1 MSLIHSEDSPQSDG
15 KMDISETTSL
25 DSGGTSLNDNTE
37 RMEGENLRTSL
48 IAKNVA
54 NNCNNHHNNKLL
66 VEDKTNTNSSALEM
80 MYNDNEVL
88 NNKISLD
95 NNHILKP
102 FHNLSI
108 ESTDD
113 SQTHQQQQQQKRS
126 NIARTLADNH
136 PLMVSPTCSDS
147 DSEFD
152 NQFHNQHQFNKP
164 LSLAVEDKLDEDEK
178 INENQ
183 KNYPDVV
190 PSRERLHIKIPQSLE
205 PQGEQQEIAILN
217 SKNIICDRKT
227 TTTNHKQ
234 QLAYNSLK
242 PNTLKSANFRAS
254 SPDLL
259 SSGSEMNVSQYQATV
274 DTNYQTVALMPKKDL
289 MNGSGGVEGAQN
301 KHLKNAKKAEDIS
314 SLDSISNHSFDG
326 DEEHNLASLSPSSSL
341 IDGLD
346 DDDDDDDD
354 DDCEGPE
361 LLPDDDDVDDEQQF
375 CHMSGHIT
383 PTPGISLNSPCINS
397 IEQQQLPQYSAAEER
412 RDSRNWQKITLPDG
426 RTRDID
432 MRVIEPYK
440 RVLSHGGYLKAG
452 GHNAIV
458 IFCACHLPDRS
469 RTDYS
474 YVMDNLFLYVVKTL
488 EQLVTDDYVLIY
500 LHGGSSRRN
509 MPPFPWLKKCYQL
522 LDRRLRKSLKN
533 MYLVHPTFW
542 IKSII
547 WMTRPFVSTKFWRK
561 LIYVKSLD
569 ELSQYVTALE
579 KAAIPE
585 KVKQYD
591 SKKH

>member
-1 MSLIHSEDSPQSDG
+1 MSRLFQFDNPHLNG
-15 KMDISETTSL
+15 KMDIPSETTL
-25 DSGGTSLNDNTE
+25 DSGANSLNENTVIIRLDKE
-37 RMEGENLRTSL
+37 RVPFIKNSEYSNHTHLRDATGNSLENYT
-48 IAKNVA
+48 
-54 NNCNNHHNNKLL
+54 
-66 VEDKTNTNSSALEM
+66 
-80 MYNDNEVL
+80 NDNEEF
-88 NNKISLD
+88 NKTSSLD
-95 NNHILKP
+95 NRISRPMEKLTLGNMMDTSSVP
-102 FHNLSI
+102 QRRNVA
-108 ESTDD
+108 
-113 SQTHQQQQQQKRS
+113 
-126 NIARTLADNH
+126 ARTLADNH
-136 PLMVSPTCSDS
+136 PLMLSPTG
-147 DSEFD
+147 SETD
-152 NQFHNQHQFNKP
+152 YNDHEVR
-164 LSLAVEDKLDEDEK
+164 LANEK
-178 INENQ
+178 NSESK

-190 PSRERLHIKIPQSLE
+190 PSQEHIRIPQE
-205 PQGEQQEIAILN
+205 LN
-217 SKNIICDRKT
+217 PLDENQVSALHTKNVNYDTLTKENNRPEKIKGCIGQT
-227 TTTNHKQ
+227 
-234 QLAYNSLK
+234 LK
-242 PNTLKSANFRAS
+242 PNDLKIAAFRTS

-259 SSGSEMNVSQYQATV
+259 SSGSEVNISQYQATV
-274 DTNYQTVALMPKKDL
+274 DANNQTVALMPK
-289 MNGSGGVEGAQN
+289 NGQLECNSLVVGNVAGAQN
-301 KHLKNAKKAEDIS
+301 KHLKNARKAEDIS

-326 DEEHNLASLSPSSSL
+326 DEEHHNLASLSPSSSI
-341 IDGLD
+341 IDGL
-346 DDDDDDDD
+346 DDDDDD

-361 LLPDDDDVDDEQQF
+361 LLPDDDDDLRS
-375 CHMSGHIT
+375 HGGILT
-383 PTPGISLNSPCINS
+383 PTPLNRDIGDLSIN
-397 IEQQQLPQYSAAEER
+397 QLPQYSAAEER

-561 LIYVKSLD
+561 LVYVKSLD
-569 ELSQYVTALE
+569 ELSLYVTALE

>member
-1 MSLIHSEDSPQSDG
+1 MSLIHSEDSPLSDG

-25 DSGGTSLNDNTE
+25 DSGGTSLNDNTD
-37 RMEGENLRTSL
+37 RMVRENLDTTSL
-48 IAKNVA
+48 IAKNTT
-54 NNCNNHHNNKLL
+54 NYNNHESL
-66 VEDKTNTNSSALEM
+66 VEENTNTNSSALEM
-80 MYNDNEVL
+80 YNDNEVM
-88 NNKISLD
+88 NIKTTTLD
-95 NNHILKP
+95 NRILKP
-102 FHNLSI
+102 LQNLTI
-108 ESTDD
+108 ESPEDT
-113 SQTHQQQQQQKRS
+113 QTQQQQRRS
-126 NIARTLADNH
+126 NISRTLADNH
-136 PLMVSPTCSDS
+136 PLMLSPTCSDS
-147 DSEFD
+147 DSEYD
-152 NQFHNQHQFNKP
+152 NQLHNHLQCGKP
-164 LSLAVEDKLDEDEK
+164 VAMDDFIDDEK

-190 PSRERLHIKIPQSLE
+190 PTRERLHIQIPQPLE
-205 PQGEQQEIAILN
+205 QGEQEVSILN
-217 SKNIICDRKT
+217 SKNINCDRKT
-227 TTTNHKQ
+227 ISELAKNNKQ
-234 QLAYNSLK
+234 QITYSLK
-242 PNTLKSANFRAS
+242 PSALKGATTNFRTS

-259 SSGSEMNVSQYQATV
+259 SSGSEINVSQYQATV
-274 DTNYQTVALMPKKDL
+274 DTNYQTVALMPKKDV
-289 MNGSGGVEGAQN
+289 NEGAQN

-346 DDDDDDDD
+346 DDDDDNDVDDD

-361 LLPDDDDVDDEQQF
+361 LLQDDDVDDEQQF
-375 CHMSGHIT
+375 CHIAGHTT
-383 PTPGISLNSPCINS
+383 PTPGRLLNSPCRDSSDN
-397 IEQQQLPQYSAAEER
+397 QQLPQYSAAEER

-561 LIYVKSLD
+561 LVYVKSLD
-569 ELSQYVTALE
+569 ELSKYVTALE

>member
-1 MSLIHSEDSPQSDG
+1 MSIHFDSPPQSDG
-15 KMDISETTSL
+15 SKMEMDISSETTSL
-25 DSGGTSLNDNTE
+25 DSGANSLNDNSVIIRLE
-37 RMEGENLRTSL
+37 KEGD
-48 IAKNVA
+48 
-54 NNCNNHHNNKLL
+54 CNNHDVTGNY
-66 VEDKTNTNSSALEM
+66 A
-80 MYNDNEVL
+80 NDNEKEF
-88 NNKISLD
+88 NKTSLD
-95 NNHILKP
+95 NRITRPILLNDHPPVSVTPQRHLNK
-102 FHNLSI
+102 S
-108 ESTDD
+108 ST
-113 SQTHQQQQQQKRS
+113 
-126 NIARTLADNH
+126 RTLADNH
-136 PLMVSPTCSDS
+136 PLMLSPTDS
-147 DSEFD
+147 DVD
-152 NQFHNQHQFNKP
+152 FNVVASAEHERDVR
-164 LSLAVEDKLDEDEK
+164 LTNEK
-178 INENQ
+178 NCENK

-190 PSRERLHIKIPQSLE
+190 PSLEHLHIRIPQEHIEVGKQISLMMNTKNVNAAAE
-205 PQGEQQEIAILN
+205 LMAK
-217 SKNIICDRKT
+217 SKTGNGFAAVNGQT
-227 TTTNHKQ
+227 
-234 QLAYNSLK
+234 LK
-242 PNTLKSANFRAS
+242 PNDAGFRAS
-254 SPDLL
+254 SPDLI
-259 SSGSEMNVSQYQATV
+259 SSGSEVNVSQYQATV
-274 DTNYQTVALMPKKDL
+274 DANNQIVTLIPK
-289 MNGSGGVEGAQN
+289 NGQQDGGVAAGVMGAQN
-301 KHLKNAKKAEDIS
+301 KHLKNARKAEDIS

-326 DEEHNLASLSPSSSL
+326 DEDHHNLASLSPSSSI
-341 IDGLD
+341 IDGL
-346 DDDDDDDD
+346 DDDDDDD

-361 LLPDDDDVDDEQQF
+361 LLPDDDDDIEDL
-375 CHMSGHIT
+375 HMTHNGGGGGGILT
-383 PTPGISLNSPCINS
+383 PTPLQRDGAELAN
-397 IEQQQLPQYSAAEER
+397 QLPQYSAAEER

-561 LIYVKSLD
+561 LVYVKSLD

>member
-1 MSLIHSEDSPQSDG
+1 MSLHFESPPQSDG
-15 KMDISETTSL
+15 SKMDMDISSETTSL
-25 DSGGTSLNDNTE
+25 DSGANSLNDNSVIIRLE
-37 RMEGENLRTSL
+37 KEGD
-48 IAKNVA
+48 
-54 NNCNNHHNNKLL
+54 CNNHHHDVTGN
-66 VEDKTNTNSSALEM
+66 VYA
-80 MYNDNEVL
+80 NDNEEF
-88 NNKISLD
+88 NKTTLD
-95 NNHILKP
+95 NRNARPPLVGDHPSSPLVTP
-102 FHNLSI
+102 QRHNKSA
-108 ESTDD
+108 
-113 SQTHQQQQQQKRS
+113 
-126 NIARTLADNH
+126 ARTLADNH
-136 PLMVSPTCSDS
+136 PLMLSPTDS
-147 DSEFD
+147 DVD
-152 NQFHNQHQFNKP
+152 FNV
-164 LSLAVEDKLDEDEK
+164 AAEVRRMTNEK
-178 INENQ
+178 NCENK

-190 PSRERLHIKIPQSLE
+190 PSLEHLHIRIPQENFDVGKQISLMNTKNVNG
-205 PQGEQQEIAILN
+205 GELSVTKSKAGN
-217 SKNIICDRKT
+217 SFVNGQT
-227 TTTNHKQ
+227 
-234 QLAYNSLK
+234 LK
-242 PNTLKSANFRAS
+242 PGDVKNSAFRAS
-254 SPDLL
+254 SPDLI
-259 SSGSEMNVSQYQATV
+259 SSGSEVNVSQYQATV
-274 DTNYQTVALMPKKDL
+274 DANNQVVTLIPK
-289 MNGSGGVEGAQN
+289 NGQGEAVNGGGGLVGAQN
-301 KHLKNAKKAEDIS
+301 KHLKNARKAEDIS

-326 DEEHNLASLSPSSSL
+326 DEDHHNLASLSPSSSI
-341 IDGLD
+341 IDGL
-346 DDDDDDDD
+346 DDDDDDD

-361 LLPDDDDVDDEQQF
+361 LLPDDDDDEDLRM
-375 CHMSGHIT
+375 HGIDGVGILT
-383 PTPGISLNSPCINS
+383 PTPLQRDGAGVDVSN
-397 IEQQQLPQYSAAEER
+397 QLPQYSAAEER

-561 LIYVKSLD
+561 LVYVKSLD

>member
-1 MSLIHSEDSPQSDG
+1 MSLLQPNGPHIDLS
-15 KMDISETTSL
+15 KMDSSETII
-25 DSGGTSLNDNTE
+25 DPGTNSLNENTVIIRLDKE
-37 RMEGENLRTSL
+37 RSQTLLNKNSEYCNHSHLRDATGNSL
-48 IAKNVA
+48 SNY
-54 NNCNNHHNNKLL
+54 
-66 VEDKTNTNSSALEM
+66 T
-80 MYNDNEVL
+80 NDNEEFS
-88 NNKISLD
+88 KISPVED
-95 NNHILKP
+95 NRNSRPTEKLTP
-102 FHNLSI
+102 M
-108 ESTDD
+108 D
-113 SQTHQQQQQQKRS
+113 SRCNVTT
-126 NIARTLADNH
+126 RTLADNH
-136 PLMVSPTCSDS
+136 PLMLSPTGSDA
-147 DSEFD
+147 DYNDHEIRLT
-152 NQFHNQHQFNKP
+152 N
-164 LSLAVEDKLDEDEK
+164 EK
-178 INENQ
+178 NCEM

-190 PSRERLHIKIPQSLE
+190 PSQDHICIPQESPDEKNVSVLHTKCVNYE
-205 PQGEQQEIAILN
+205 N
-217 SKNIICDRKT
+217 SAKISSRPAEKHITLGQKLKT
-227 TTTNHKQ
+227 NE
-234 QLAYNSLK
+234 LK
-242 PNTLKSANFRAS
+242 ISGFRAS
-254 SPDLL
+254 SPDLI
-259 SSGSEMNVSQYQATV
+259 SSGSEINVTV
-274 DTNYQTVALMPKKDL
+274 DANNQVVTLVPRNQVEVT
-289 MNGSGGVEGAQN
+289 GGLVGTQN
-301 KHLKNAKKAEDIS
+301 KHLKNARKAEDIS

-326 DEEHNLASLSPSSSL
+326 DEEHHNLASLSPSSSI
-341 IDGLD
+341 IDGLN
-346 DDDDDDDD
+346 DDDDD

-361 LLPDDDDVDDEQQF
+361 LLPDDDDDLRSQ
-375 CHMSGHIT
+375 GGILT
-383 PTPGISLNSPCINS
+383 PTPLNRDIVDLSSN
-397 IEQQQLPQYSAAEER
+397 QLPQYSAAEER

-547 WMTRPFVSTKFWRK
+547 WMTRPFVSNKFWRK
-561 LIYVKSLD
+561 LVYVKSLD
-569 ELSQYVTALE
+569 ELSLYVSALE

-585 KVKQYD
+585 KVNIYT
-591 SKKH
+591 HPPCTTHECTR